1 MYNLFIMF
9 YKKCIILIV
18 ALVCGLIYVL
28 PNIFFINSSNFQ
40 GIPLMNTD
48 AESLYLNKINGAYNG
63 CTFNCN
69 SFIKEY
75 GYKYPHFDASISS
88 MLLAMPGVIMNINI
102 FDLKILY
109 EFILP
114 ILIFL
119 FAYFLINRIVKNRH
133 MSVLGA
139 LFIVLGYNL
148 LNFTDLFN
156 IQDFIN
162 LFKLKTDETQF
173 LIFSRPVN
181 PQFSSLY
188 LFVYLNILLFAIK
201 KNTKSWYVVLGL
213 FFGLSFYI
221 YFFTY
226 AYLTVLNLVFICIY
240 LFRKEKDRVVGF
252 SISFIIGILLSIPV
266 LYQVISL
273 MSHKYFTTIP
283 HEYLSKSHMPD
294 LSLLGLSIFL
304 VCLALFFLIYK
315 KSKIINNEFIFVV
328 GLVSA
333 CFVTRNEHIVTGL
346 IMQYSHFEMYI
357 FSPILVIAICYFFK
371 EIFCEKVSSRLSI
384 VIIYLLSI
392 LCILNS
398 ILIQASSY
406 KNAQNYSIYVQNYV
420 PLLNWVKLN
429 IKDSVFI
436 APESLSQ
443 YLPLYTKNHVFW
455 TLYAGQWIS
464 EPDRINDVTN
474 VKTSEN
480 ILKISKKYDIDYIIQ
495 DNRDDI
501 LKQSHLKMV
510 YKDNYFTIY
519 EYS

>member
-1 MYNLFIMF
+1 
-9 YKKCIILIV
+9 
-18 ALVCGLIYVL
+18 
-28 PNIFFINSSNFQ
+28 
-40 GIPLMNTD
+40 
-48 AESLYLNKINGAYNG
+48 
-63 CTFNCN
+63 
-69 SFIKEY
+69 
-75 GYKYPHFDASISS
+75 
-88 MLLAMPGVIMNINI
+88 
-102 FDLKILY
+102 
-109 EFILP
+109 
-114 ILIFL
+114 
-119 FAYFLINRIVKNRH
+119 
-133 MSVLGA
+133 
-139 LFIVLGYNL
+139 
-148 LNFTDLFN
+148 
-156 IQDFIN
+156 
-162 LFKLKTDETQF
+162 
-173 LIFSRPVN
+173 
-181 PQFSSLY
+181 
-188 LFVYLNILLFAIK
+188 
-201 KNTKSWYVVLGL
+201 
-213 FFGLSFYI
+213 
-221 YFFTY
+221 
-226 AYLTVLNLVFICIY
+226 
-240 LFRKEKDRVVGF
+240 
-252 SISFIIGILLSIPV
+252 
-266 LYQVISL
+266 
-273 MSHKYFTTIP
+273 
-283 HEYLSKSHMPD
+283 
-294 LSLLGLSIFL
+294 
-304 VCLALFFLIYK
+304 LALFFLIYK